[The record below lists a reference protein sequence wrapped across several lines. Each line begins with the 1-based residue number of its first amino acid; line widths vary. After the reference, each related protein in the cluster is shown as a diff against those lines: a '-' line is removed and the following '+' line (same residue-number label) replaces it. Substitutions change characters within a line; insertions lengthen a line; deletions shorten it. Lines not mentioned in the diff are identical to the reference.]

1 MGFTIVEA
9 HEPHGSSV
17 LQFMSVNKLFFF
29 KTKRYLGRRNKVQT
43 ANTTE
48 LNGHYSIIS
57 SFNEYDPFL
66 KTPPHSKKLHSRHPW
81 NVVPSV
87 VNMKKIVKSK
97 MYFLEQLVNIYLQ
110 ISSKI
115 NMHVH
120 HLWMMLQKIV
130 YTYNLTYLK

>member
-66 KTPPHSKKLHSRHPW
+66 KTTPPLPKNCIPVTHRSLCQVW
-81 NVVPSV
+81 
-87 VNMKKIVKSK
+87 
-97 MYFLEQLVNIYLQ
+97 
-110 ISSKI
+110 
-115 NMHVH
+115 
-120 HLWMMLQKIV
+120 
-130 YTYNLTYLK
+130 